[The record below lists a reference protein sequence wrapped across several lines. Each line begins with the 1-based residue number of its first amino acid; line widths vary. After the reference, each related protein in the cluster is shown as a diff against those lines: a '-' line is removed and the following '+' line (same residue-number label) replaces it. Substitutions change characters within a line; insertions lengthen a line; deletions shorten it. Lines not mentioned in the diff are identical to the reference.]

1 MVTDQQV
8 RRLLMNSKNEKFM
21 YQAADKARMSER
33 TARKY
38 LKIGKLPSQ
47 LKKNH
52 DWPTREDPF
61 RQDWPIILEMLEL
74 NSGLEAKTV
83 FEYLCRDLARDYQEN
98 QLRTLQRRFKNW
110 RATQGPA
117 KEVYFSQIHYPGD
130 LAASDFTHMND
141 LGITIQREA
150 FSHMLFH
157 FVLTY
162 SNWETFTIC
171 YSESLESLSAGF
183 QNALWELGGCPKRHR
198 TDRMSAAVNNSC
210 NPEKF
215 TKNYEALLNH
225 YAIFPERT
233 NPNSGNENG
242 DVESSH
248 RHFKRTVSQALML
261 RGSKDFKSFEGYER
275 FLRRLAQQLNAGRN
289 KRLDEELKIL
299 KGLPAKRLTDYR
311 LIDKIKVGKSST
323 INILKNTY
331 SVHSRLIGER
341 INIRVHIDRLEIWYG
356 QKKVDTLSRLRGR
369 SSHRINYRHII
380 DWLVRKPGAFENY
393 RYKSDLFLSSWFR
406 MAYDWLKF
414 NIPLQA
420 NKNYVKILYYASQE
434 GETVTENVIRYLIN
448 NNKELTAEKIKEQ
461 IDQRLKITQNIEVTV
476 MQNELKSYD
485 ALIEAGV

>member
-21 YQAADKARMSER
+21 YQAADKANMSER

-38 LKIGKLPSQ
+38 LKTGKLPSQ
-47 LKKNH
+47 LKKSH
-52 DWPTREDPF
+52 DWSTREDPF
-61 RQDWPIILEMLEL
+61 KQDWPIILEMLEL

-83 FEYLCRDLARDYQEN
+83 FEYLCRDLERDYQEN

-110 RATQGPA
+110 RAIQGPA

-130 LAASDFTHMND
+130 LAASDFTHMNN

-215 TKNYEALLNH
+215 TKNYEALLQH
-225 YAIFPERT
+225 YAISPERT

-261 RGSKDFKSFEGYER
+261 RGSKDFKSLEDYEG

-289 KRLDEELKIL
+289 KRLNEELKVL
-299 KGLPAKRLTDYR
+299 KGLPTRRLTDYR
-311 LIDKIKVGKSST
+311 VIDKIKVGKSST
-323 INILKNTY
+323 INILKNIY

-341 INIRVHIDRLEIWYG
+341 INIRVYMDRLEIWYG
-356 QKKVDTLSRLRGR
+356 QKKVDTLPRLRGR
-369 SSHRINYRHII
+369 SSHKINYRHII
-380 DWLVRKPGAFENY
+380 DWLVQKPGAFENY
-393 RYKSDLFLSSWFR
+393 RYKSDLFPSSWFR

-414 NIPLQA
+414 SIPLQA
-420 NKNYVKILYYASQE
+420 SKNYVKILYYAFQE
-434 GETVTENVIRYLIN
+434 GEAVTENVIRYLIDN
-448 NNKELTAEKIKEQ
+448 GKELTAEKIKEQ
-461 IDQRLKITQNIEVTV
+461 IDQRLRVPQNTEVTV
-476 MQNELKSYD
+476 VQNELKSYD
-485 ALIEAGV
+485 VLIEAGV